1 MSDEQLDPGDDLAP
15 LSVRVVSQ
23 QIGDYLGR
31 LGAVWVEGEVAEV
44 TLRPGSAMAFIRL
57 KDTSAD
63 ISLQVT
69 CHRSL
74 LENGEPLPPNARI
87 VAYAKVNWYAV
98 RGTLSLMAREI
109 RQVGIGELLA
119 RLEALKTLLAS
130 EGLFALDRK
139 KELPFLPRKI
149 GLICGR
155 ASAAEKDVVENV
167 LRRWPGMAF
176 EIREVAV
183 QGSQAV
189 VEVSQALK
197 ELAKDSEVDVIVIT
211 RGGGS
216 FEDLLP
222 FSDESLIRLVATIKT
237 PIVSAIG
244 HEQDCPLLDLVAD
257 FRASTPTDAAK
268 RVVPSLAEEVERTH
282 LLTQRLNKR
291 INSIIDLEIQ
301 KISALAS
308 RPVLKDPQVLITSRA
323 EVTFQLLNRSRKS
336 FKAILQEART
346 ELKEVRARVRSL
358 SPQST
363 LDRGYAVIQKGNG
376 DLVRSPTDVKVGELV
391 QLRLAKG
398 EIGAQITNQT
408 PKKIVSEKQTT
419 KKEKGK

>member
-1 MSDEQLDPGDDLAP
+1 MATPRYAYRVSDEQLDPGDDLAP
-15 LSVRVVSQ
+15 LPVRVVSQ

-63 ISLQVT
+63 ISLQLT

-155 ASAAEKDVVENV
+155 ASAAEKDVVENAR
-167 LRRWPGMAF
+167 RRWPAVQF

-183 QGSQAV
+183 QGAAAV
-189 VEVSQALK
+189 VEVSQALQ
-197 ELAKDSEVDVIVIT
+197 ELEANPLVDVIIIT

-222 FSDESLIRLVATIKT
+222 FSDESLVRLAASCKT

-244 HEQDCPLLDLVAD
+244 HEKDAPLLDLVAD
-257 FRASTPTDAAK
+257 YRASTPTDAAK
-268 RVVPSLAEEVERTH
+268 RVVPDIAQEISDIEKLRDRALRSLVA
-282 LLTQRLNKR
+282 RLDFESQQIAQLRNRPVMKDPMVMVTTR
-291 INSIIDLEIQ
+291 VDELKALRDRALRGFASLLEIE
-301 KISALAS
+301 K
-308 RPVLKDPQVLITSRA
+308 K
-323 EVTFQLLNRSRKS
+323 
-336 FKAILQEART
+336 
-346 ELKEVRARVRSL
+346 ELKGVRDHLRSL

-363 LDRGYAVIQKGNG
+363 MDRGYAV
-376 DLVRSPTDVKVGELV
+376 V
-391 QLRLAKG
+391 QLTDGKILRDATKLKAGTALRIRVAKG
-398 EIGAQITNQT
+398 ETGATVTASND
-408 PKKIVSEKQTT
+408 
-419 KKEKGK
+419 